1 MALTRLRD
9 RAERTWQTLRRV
21 PPRQLLRR
29 VELLARYRLMDLV
42 PGGHGEAPPPLPAA
56 APPLPPFPPR
66 PDLARPAAGSL
77 RLRLPWGE
85 RAVPLPIAWT
95 PGAGVPEGS
104 ALASAQADLNNLQF
118 MEFLESVED
127 AWFMALIDDWI
138 AGNPRRSP
146 GSWRHA
152 WRPYN
157 LSVRVVVWMQELA
170 RRRGRLDPAF
180 FARTLRSLAE
190 QLRFLERHLETDL
203 RGNHLI
209 KNLRAL
215 LWAGAF
221 FRGPEAER
229 WQALGQSLLADELD
243 EQILADGM
251 HYERSPAYHC
261 QVLNDFLDIRQALP
275 ARNAPHCA
283 LRDRLDAV
291 ILRMAEVAVLLRHPD
306 GRIALLND
314 GGLGMARLPEEL
326 GTAAARLAGAVPAAA
341 EGPFALPEAGYW
353 GLRRGGDYLILD
365 CGPLGPDYLSGHG
378 HGDALSFEWS
388 TGGRRIIVDQGT
400 YQYAAGD
407 RRRQSRS
414 TLAHNTVS
422 VDGAEQSDIYGAFR
436 CGRRAETRVL
446 AWRPQADGF
455 LFEGTHD
462 GFAVLPGAPRHRRR
476 IEARPGELRLLDR
489 VLGEGP
495 HRAEARFLLHPD
507 CTVRLMGAEHGRFGA
522 RIARDGV
529 EVELSANAPIRA
541 EPAEWY
547 PDLYRALP
555 TQRLIVPVPLGEAG
569 LACTLR
575 RLAIP
580 ASIGAPEAEELAAPA

>member
-1 MALTRLRD
+1 MDLTGWRD
-9 RAERTWQTLRRV
+9 RADRTWQTLRRV

-42 PGGHGEAPPPLPAA
+42 PAGDGEASPPMPAPM
-56 APPLPPFPPR
+56 PPLPPFAPR
-66 PDLARPAAGSL
+66 PDLVRPVVGGL

-85 RAVPLPIAWT
+85 RTVPLPIAWT
-95 PGAGVPEGS
+95 PDAASEAPADTS
-104 ALASAQADLNNLQF
+104 ARADLNNLQF
-118 MEFLESVED
+118 MEFLESVEDD

-146 GSWRHA
+146 GSWRYA

-170 RRRGRLDPAF
+170 QRRGRLDSAF
-180 FARTLRSLAE
+180 LARTLHSLAE

-203 RGNHLI
+203 HGNHLI

-221 FRGPEAER
+221 FQGPEAER
-229 WQALGQSLLADELD
+229 WRRLGQDLLADELD

-283 LRDRLDAV
+283 LYDRLDAV
-291 ILRMAEVAVLLRHPD
+291 LARMGEVAGLLCHPD
-306 GRIALLND
+306 GGIALFND
-314 GGLGMARLPEEL
+314 GGLGMARAPREL
-326 GTAAARLAGAVPAAA
+326 RAAAARLAGTVLATI
-341 EGPFALPEAGYW
+341 EGPFALPAAGYW

-365 CGPLGPDYLSGHG
+365 CGPLGPAYLSGHG

-422 VDGAEQSDIYGAFR
+422 VDGAEQSDLYGAFR
-436 CGRRAETRVL
+436 CGRRAETEVL
-446 AWRPQADGF
+446 AWRPQGDGF

-489 VLGEGP
+489 VLGEGV

-507 CTVRLMGAEHGRFGA
+507 CTVRLAGAKHGEFTA

-529 EVELSANAPIRA
+529 EVELSTNAPIRA
-541 EPAEWY
+541 VPAEWY

-555 TQRLIVPVPLGEAG
+555 TQRLIVPVPPGETG

-575 RLAIP
+575 RRTTLAPIGEP
-580 ASIGAPEAEELAAPA
+580 AAEELAAPV